1 MATSE
6 KKSIKEWAADDRPR
20 EKMIAKGKA
29 ALSNAE
35 LIAILISSGHGE
47 QSAVALARDVLKAC
61 DNSLSELS
69 KLSLEQLTQHKGIG
83 TAKAVSI
90 IAALELGKRR
100 GLDTPEE
107 RQQIIHSKEAY
118 ECFLPLI
125 DDPTKENFM
134 VAYLNQ
140 GNRLI
145 KAERISIGGITA
157 TLADPKVIFK
167 HALLKEATAIILCHN
182 HPSGVTKPSKEDK
195 LLTKKLIFAGKVMDI
210 SVMDHLIIGENTYY
224 SFAEHGLMDEH
235 AL

>member
-1 MATSE
+1 MAMAE
-6 KKSIKEWAADDRPR
+6 KRSIKDWAADDRPR

-35 LIAILISSGHGE
+35 LIAILIGSGHGE
-47 QSAVALARDVLKAC
+47 QSAVALAREVLKTC
-61 DNSLSELS
+61 NDNLSELS
-69 KLSLEQLTQHKGIG
+69 KLSLEQLTRHKGIG
-83 TAKAVSI
+83 QAKAVSI

-100 GLDTPEE
+100 NLNVPEE
-107 RQQIIHSKEAY
+107 RKQVIHSQEAY
-118 ECFLPLI
+118 ECFLPLL
-125 DDPTKENFM
+125 DDATKEHFM

-140 GNRLI
+140 GNQLI
-145 KAERISIGGITA
+145 KAERISIGGVTA

-167 HALLKEATAIILCHN
+167 NALLKGATAIILCHN
-182 HPSGVTKPSKEDK
+182 HPSGITKPSKEDK

-210 SVMDHLIIGENTYY
+210 TVMDHLIIGENDYY